1 MWRDWRRRKHPKR
14 RTAEATTTKFWGS
27 MCQLADASGA
37 VLETIKY
44 SPYGTP
50 TIESGSA
57 STDLLYAG
65 QYNDPQSGLVY
76 LRARWYD
83 PTTGQFL
90 SVDPDLAQTGATYNY
105 AGDDPTTVTDPTG
118 RLCLSLHC
126 IADTAGTIVTDGGR
140 VASTV
145 LKYSPPGLA
154 LQAVSSLTGKT
165 VGVCVGGTFSAGGSV
180 SASLCYLATPSGQSG
195 ITATVGGGTGG
206 PVSASASLGPVISN
220 GQTLNDQTG
229 EFEYGGAS
237 AGYGPFSGGVF
248 GSEGHNACGS
258 PIWDAGLAW
267 TPNIGLGPPVSIHGG
282 VSYTWAAPAW

>member
-105 AGDDPTTVTDPTG
+105 AGDDPTTDTDPTG
-118 RLCLSLHC
+118 LHWWNTVWNVVTTPARLASDGIGWAWYQTGLAGDAQSAADFWANLATSGCSSWAEKLAGNVFGPLAELGTRGNIGATALTLGGGLAGGAADGAADAGASEAAKPPGFDPDTWTQMPGTRVGTGLHWW
-126 IADTAGTIVTDGGR
+126 DPDGGEWGWQD
-140 VASTV
+140 ADQYHAAGHWNYNPWTQWN
-145 LKYSPPGLA
+145 SPWQNIYPGE
-154 LQAVSSLTGKT
+154 
-165 VGVCVGGTFSAGGSV
+165 
-180 SASLCYLATPSGQSG
+180 
-195 ITATVGGGTGG
+195 GGGG
-206 PVSASASLGPVISN
+206 
-220 GQTLNDQTG
+220 
-229 EFEYGGAS
+229 
-237 AGYGPFSGGVF
+237 
-248 GSEGHNACGS
+248 
-258 PIWDAGLAW
+258 
-267 TPNIGLGPPVSIHGG
+267 
-282 VSYTWAAPAW
+282 